1 MKITVKI
8 FGLVLLL
15 SLLCGISVYLINI
28 AREKQNEL
36 IVKTTSEQYNNA
48 FIGLMAINS
57 NRFEQPVLDYTFWDD
72 MCLFMKTNNEK
83 WAEENLSTVLST
95 YQVNSIWAMS
105 TNGNVVYSYPG
116 TDGIYADI
124 MKQSGSLINDL
135 YEKRKIKTFIMSNG
149 LLVELFGA
157 TIHPTNDPSR
167 ISAPQGFLFV
177 CKIWNEEFIHEFENI
192 SISKITV
199 VDHKS
204 EVLVEKDNLIFYK
217 EIKDYNNE
225 IIAYLRIERVAPYIG
240 LNRSFSN
247 LVLTISV
254 ISSLLILIVIL
265 ISLILW
271 IGRPLGVLQAIL
283 KGENNKIPLL
293 KGFGGEYVQIANV
306 IDQSNTQKTE
316 LKIAKEKAEES
327 DRLKSAFLANMSH
340 EIRTPMN
347 AIMGFTQL
355 LPENFDNKHNLEVF
369 SSIIFQRCSDLLDI
383 INSIFDISRIDSGNL
398 SVIKSEGN
406 LESFFSELEFY
417 FLEYKVKVDKKDI
430 NFVINLDIDPELKVI
445 VTDFV
450 KLKQIFNNL
459 IANAFKF
466 TYEGII
472 EVGCHNYKNDKLLFY
487 VTDTGVG
494 IPTSK
499 QNIIFDRFTQL
510 NNGISS
516 NVGGTGLG
524 LSIVKGL
531 IDLLGGEIWLESK
544 SGKGSTFFF
553 TIPFVPVF
561 KNF

>member
-1 MKITVKI
+1 ML
-8 FGLVLLL
+8 F
-15 SLLCGISVYLINI
+15 GISVYLINN
-28 AREKQNEL
+28 AREKQKKL

-48 FIGLMAINS
+48 FISLMSINS
-57 NRFEQPVLDYTFWDD
+57 NRFEQPVLDYTYWDD
-72 MCLFMKTNNEK
+72 MCLFMKTNSEQ
-83 WAEENLSTVLST
+83 WATENLSTVLST

-105 TNGNVVYSYPG
+105 TNGNIVYSYPG

-124 MKQSGSLINDL
+124 MKQSELLINDL
-135 YEKRKIKTFIMSNG
+135 FEKRKIKTFIISNG

-167 ISAPQGFLFV
+167 LTTPQGFLFV
-177 CKIWNEEFIHEFENI
+177 CKVWNEEFIREFENV
-192 SISKITV
+192 SISKVTV
-199 VDHKS
+199 VDNKS
-204 EVLVEKDNLIFYK
+204 DVLVENDNLIFYK
-217 EIKDYNNE
+217 EIKNYKDE
-225 IIAYLRIERVAPYIG
+225 TITYLRIERVAPYIG

-247 LVLTISV
+247 LVLTISI
-254 ISSLLILIVIL
+254 ISALLILVVIL
-265 ISLILW
+265 ITLILW
-271 IGRPLGVLQAIL
+271 IGRPLGILQSIL
-283 KGENNKIPLL
+283 KGENKKIPLL
-293 KGFGGEYVQIANV
+293 KSFGSEYFQIANV
-306 IDQSNTQKTE
+306 IELSNIQKSE

-347 AIMGFTQL
+347 AIMGFAQL
-355 LPENFDNKHNLEVF
+355 LPENFENKHNLEVF
-369 SSIIFQRCSDLLDI
+369 SSIIFQRCSDLLEI

-398 SVIKSEGN
+398 SIIKSEGN
-406 LESFFSELEFY
+406 LENFFNELDFY
-417 FLEYKVKVDKKDI
+417 FKEYKIKVDKSDI
-430 NFVINLDIDPELKVI
+430 NFVVNLDIDPELKVI

-459 IANAFKF
+459 IVNAFKF
-466 TYEGII
+466 TYEGSI
-472 EVGCHNYKNDKLLFY
+472 EVGCHNYKNDKILFY
-487 VTDTGVG
+487 VTDSGLG
-494 IPTSK
+494 IPSSK

-553 TIPFVPVF
+553 TIPFVPVYSKF
-561 KNF
+561 